1 MLDIPE
7 IIQHAILFTVLH
19 TAGMPFH
26 RFDPDCYYRAKK
38 YHDEPK
44 QYKIADPA
52 LAVIATRGTLA
63 HWRCHGAGPR
73 YVRFGHRVLYRGA
86 DLNAWLDA
94 HVVEALQPPDRG

>member
-1 MLDIPE
+1 MAVLDIPE

-26 RFDPDCYYRAKK
+26 RFDPDCYYRAN
-38 YHDEPK
+38 
-44 QYKIADPA
+44 DPA

-73 YVRFGHRVLYRGA
+73 YVRFGHRVLYLGA

-94 HVVEALQPPDRG
+94 HVVEARQPPDRG